1 MATRLGPRVIAQAL
15 SQCPAAKPCKSPI
28 HSLRLRLPTSVS
40 HPRSSYTTKA
50 SSSPEA
56 QPQRSKILRRGLILV
71 VVLGGTVYYLATPPS
86 AKSTT
91 LNDITFVPY
100 TITSRTALSPSSFV
114 LTVVPQTANPDP
126 PYFLPGTDRWRHPLW
141 SVEFKQPEVQI
152 SRHYTPLPPCSRRD
166 APTTPTDA
174 DHGGEADGALRFYI
188 RTVGDGEM
196 SRYLNRLRV
205 GHAVHLRGP
214 HVGFDLVGR
223 LGASKSIVFLAGGT
237 GVVPGMQ
244 AARVA
249 LEGYEDTRVSLLW
262 AVRHRDEIQ
271 RVAGPPEAP
280 PAGRSWWDLG
290 WRSSSSSSSP
300 EPSEL
305 DPALEA
311 PSPVARQL
319 ADMKRQYGP
328 RFNVQVVVDE
338 EKSAFHPQHVQK
350 ALAGIC
356 ESDTSS
362 PSPSHPGTGCSLHDQ
377 KLHER
382 APEFEASKPECECA
396 PVDGAL
402 PGKNLF
408 IVSGPDGFVTHYAGT
423 KEWRGGQHTQG
434 PVGGVVGQVQSQNPQ
449 LARDWLVLKL

>member
-1 MATRLGPRVIAQAL
+1 MASSVGPRLIARAL
-15 SQCPAAKPCKSPI
+15 ALVPEARPCLLPAYSV
-28 HSLRLRLPTSVS
+28 RLRVPTSTS
-40 HPRSSYTTKA
+40 CPRYSYSTKG

-56 QPQRSKILRRGLILV
+56 QPKRSSKFLRRSLILGLL
-71 VVLGGTVYYLATPPS
+71 LGGTLYYLGGSSS

-91 LNDITFVPY
+91 LNDLTFVPY

-114 LTVVPQTANPDP
+114 LTVVPQNANPDP
-126 PYFLPGTDRWRHPLW
+126 PYLLPGTDRWRHPLW

-152 SRHYTPLPPCSRRD
+152 SRHYTPLPPCSRSGSPD
-166 APTTPTDA
+166 DVTAAAATA
-174 DHGGEADGALRFYI
+174 EEDHNGEADGALRFYI
-188 RTVGDGEM
+188 RSVGDGEM

-205 GHAVHLRGP
+205 GNDVHLRGP

-223 LGASKSIVFLAGGT
+223 LGASKNIIFLAGGT

-249 LEGYEDTRVSLLW
+249 LDGYEDTKVSLLW
-262 AVRHRDEIQ
+262 AVRRREEIQ
-271 RVAGPPEAP
+271 SAKPGSAG
-280 PAGRSWWDLG
+280 GRSWWDLG
-290 WRSSSSSSSP
+290 WSSP
-300 EPSEL
+300 EPREL
-305 DPALEA
+305 DPALEG

-319 ADMKRQYGP
+319 AEMKRQYGP

-338 EKSAFHPQHVQK
+338 EKSTFHPRHVQK
-350 ALAGIC
+350 ALAGLC
-356 ESDTSS
+356 EGDST
-362 PSPSHPGTGCSLHDQ
+362 PSHPGTGCSLHDQ
-377 KLHER
+377 KLHEL
-382 APEFEASKPECECA
+382 APEFEAKKPDCQCA
-396 PVDGAL
+396 PVDGAM

-434 PVGGVVGQVQSQNPQ
+434 PVGGVVGKVQSQNPQ